1 VGQYTA
7 RKPLSLTAKQ
17 RAFVAYRIAHP
28 TATDSE
34 CALAAGYS
42 PNDTSGGARI
52 AGHPAVISA
61 LESARAVTMAQAG
74 LSRESHLNTLERL
87 RDQAAADGQFSAAIS
102 AEVHRGKVGGFYE
115 ERVRLLTSAINKMT
129 PAELDAAA
137 EALGIE

>member
-1 VGQYTA
+1 VSKDSP
-7 RKPLSLTAKQ
+7 RKPLKLTVKQ

-28 TATDSE
+28 TATDTE
-34 CALAAGYS
+34 CALSAGYS
-42 PNDTSGGARI
+42 PSNTAMGHEVAN
-52 AGHPAVISA
+52 HPAVVQAVQAAQA
-61 LESARAVTMAQAG
+61 LTMAQAG